1 MITEEFLL
9 RAQLQTAYLLFVM
22 EGVLLI
28 EAFQKQYSIQ
38 NYFTY
43 LDKIGE

>member
-1 MITEEFLL
+1 MITEEYLF
-9 RAQLQTAYLLFVM
+9 RAMLQTAYLEFVM
-22 EGVLLI
+22 KGVLII
-28 EAFQKQYSIQ
+28 EAFSKQYSIQ